1 MVKVLVSIADS
12 IRSGKFE
19 CTLCLSFRTGVT

>member
-12 IRSGKFE
+12 IRLSKFE
-19 CTLCLSFRTGVT
+19 FTVCLSFRAGIM